1 MNDLKIYS
9 YGGIYL
15 GQHISE
21 FYSTLI
27 PENIFFQGMGIFYVF
42 QKDNVLRLKRKNNI
56 ICDENTIAFL
66 EIDIGCMKVVRI
78 YILKKNKD
86 YKFLDNIKIGT
97 IIDKNLKNMLELELE
112 DYEGWDLPEYYSK
125 KYKELHLDFDY
136 NFDDGIETIRGISF
150 FLNSINLLEYYKK
163 IKIKNIIEC
172 KKIEDIYD
180 YYYDGSV
187 ECKEFKIDL
196 KHKRI
201 SFMINEYE
209 FTFNLLTREIK
220 KIYDTKKMEEI
231 KISEIH
237 SKF

>member
-112 DYEGWDLPEYYSK
+112 DYEGWDPPE
-125 KYKELHLDFDY
+125 
-136 NFDDGIETIRGISF
+136 NT
-150 FLNSINLLEYYKK
+150 
-163 IKIKNIIEC
+163 KNYI
-172 KKIEDIYD
+172 
-180 YYYDGSV
+180 
-187 ECKEFKIDL
+187 
-196 KHKRI
+196 
-201 SFMINEYE
+201 
-209 FTFNLLTREIK
+209 
-220 KIYDTKKMEEI
+220 
-231 KISEIH
+231 
-237 SKF
+237 